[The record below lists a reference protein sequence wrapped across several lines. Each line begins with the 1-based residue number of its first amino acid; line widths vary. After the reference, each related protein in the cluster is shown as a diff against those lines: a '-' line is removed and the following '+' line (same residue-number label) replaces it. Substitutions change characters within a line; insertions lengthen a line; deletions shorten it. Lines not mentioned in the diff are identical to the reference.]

1 MATNT
6 KQKEYQ
12 RNYDKKTKMISV
24 KYALHEMDDYDRFMN
39 YLERT
44 GKSANGF
51 IKELINDFF
60 EHKKYVMDDERVA
73 DYFVDYNVSGELLD
87 KLKNQVGQSRF
98 DIIMDYCKSSLESQ
112 LYDTFIG
119 RGDEFDEW
127 IEQFLS
133 DIKCGD
139 IDINVS
145 DEEFEDIIDESIS
158 SCMHEIM
165 Y

>member
-51 IKELINDFF
+51 IKELINNFF
-60 EHKKYVMDDERVA
+60 EHKGIINRFARCCKNIAFFYPAPKKITVATHFVFNLRFWNKKVMLCIAFAVFKCEIP
-73 DYFVDYNVSGELLD
+73 G
-87 KLKNQVGQSRF
+87 
-98 DIIMDYCKSSLESQ
+98 KSCYIQ
-112 LYDTFIG
+112 TF
-119 RGDEFDEW
+119 
-127 IEQFLS
+127 
-133 DIKCGD
+133 
-139 IDINVS
+139 
-145 DEEFEDIIDESIS
+145 
-158 SCMHEIM
+158 
-165 Y
+165 